1 MKFSYS
7 NKDFHFDVY
16 QQGVFLNIEFV
27 DTDEDVSIKQS
38 LRLKK
43 EFLRD
48 DTVKYQMFTYT
59 FGDYSLGVI
68 QYGVDIVVN
77 INKRDEPIVQSTLM
91 LSASD
96 YFVGLL
102 ETQVP
107 EDKQEEALEKV
118 RSVLEEHS
126 FVPDSNGS

>member
-43 EFLRD
+43 EFLKD
-48 DTVKYQMFTYT
+48 DTAKYQMFTYT
-59 FGDYSLGVI
+59 YGNYSLAVL
-68 QYGVDIVVN
+68 QHGVDIVVN
-77 INKRDEPIVQSTLM
+77 INKRDEPIVQNTLV
-91 LSASD
+91 LNASD

-102 ETQVP
+102 ET
-107 EDKQEEALEKV
+107 
-118 RSVLEEHS
+118 
-126 FVPDSNGS
+126 

>member
-48 DTVKYQMFTYT
+48 DTAKYQMFTYT